1 MENKTVDKAA
11 ILAGKFK
18 RKEALEKEIDQIN
31 HGLKLC
37 NQYSSGDLI
46 GYVALGKK
54 REKSAEPKEPASYE
68 DFIDSLSA
76 SVSPYVNIINIP
88 ILKLEYITLVLI
100 ALKRYISE
108 KIIIVQEDI
117 QNIMSNESSA
127 LFNNFSK
134 LHNVKEK
141 AGLNGVKES
150 HAPSEYVAQVT
161 VKKKVKEEISKLKTA
176 IEWNKIY
183 KATSLTATK
192 INRLIDYKIEKLNLE
207 DLQKAD
213 TIIVDEG
220 FSEFLK
226 FINLCKTRRRKD
238 N

>member
-18 RKEALEKEIDQIN
+18 HKEALEKEIDQIN
-31 HGLKLC
+31 YGLKLC

-54 REKSAEPKEPASYE
+54 RDKPTEPKEYE
-68 DFIDSLSA
+68 DFMDSL

-88 ILKLEYITLVLI
+88 ILKLEYITLMLI

-161 VKKKVKEEISKLKTA
+161 IKKKVKEEVSKLKTA